1 MKGANLGTRDPGVR
15 HTFKLGRLGAVAPV
29 AAVLVL
35 AIGVGAAMGVTSG
48 GTAVVHGCYLKSSG
62 RLRIVSGPRCHK
74 GEKSLSWNQRG
85 SQGLKGAQGLPGSQG
100 PQGSL
105 GPQGSRGP
113 QGVPGPAGP
122 KGDAGQQGPK
132 GDSGAQGPP
141 GTPGSQITLTGSESQ
156 ESLVCGDGTCQQIGS
171 EVAECPSGAVPVSG
185 GFFEDSNLSAFV
197 DAVLFTS
204 PVMESDGTLGWG
216 VVIADVDTLNDGGF
230 FATANCASESSASAM
245 AQARRAAMPL
255 SRFRALA
262 ARSLHARSG

>member
-15 HTFKLGRLGAVAPV
+15 HTFKPGRLGAVAPV

-48 GTAVVHGCYLKSSG
+48 G
-62 RLRIVSGPRCHK
+62 
-74 GEKSLSWNQRG
+74 
-85 SQGLKGAQGLPGSQG
+85 
-100 PQGSL
+100 
-105 GPQGSRGP
+105 
-113 QGVPGPAGP
+113 
-122 KGDAGQQGPK
+122 QQGPK
-132 GDSGAQGPP
+132 GDTGAPGPP

-156 ESLVCGDGTCQQIGS
+156 EALVCGDGTCRQIGS
-171 EVAECPSGAVPVSG
+171 GVAECPSGAVPVSG
-185 GFFEDSNLSAFV
+185 GFFEDSSLSALV

-204 PVMESDGTLGWG
+204 PVIESDGTLGWG
-216 VVIADVDTLNDGGF
+216 VVIADVDNLNDGGF

-255 SRFRALA
+255 SRFKAIA